1 MSVLQT
7 YEETTT
13 LKEMAENEVLVSST
27 SSKTDKKKRERLIS
41 RSSTSSF
48 DSQNSFSIFTDR
60 DGSSSARE
68 GTSGSGRLSLDSQL
82 HVNKKQTRLFDRKEE
97 SDSPSPTLS
106 QTNFPY
112 NTSYWTDD
120 HLNSLGISVKLSS
133 VLTPDNIINTGWKSL
148 GKYTCITDIFQ
159 TNLETLRSELTSV
172 DFLPGL
178 QWVVDSME
186 ISDAFF
192 THRTIWSLALA
203 SMVCV
208 LTVTLIQFK
217 DAYFSYPTITDMTVD
232 VAKELPF
239 PAVTVCNLSPY
250 INFSDP
256 NYFHLQEDG
265 VDGFLQNHSFAM
277 SDMFVVCAFKGMMVN
292 CFDYFRSKV
301 TSWGICYTFNDP
313 GLAEPIK
320 TRHTGSTTSL
330 TMYLKI
336 DQANYVFG
344 ENMAAGMKKISQ
356 TQRMLRKRRRLH
368 DKAKQ
373 TDKQEHWA
381 IFRKYQNKCNNY
393 VRTAKSRFH
402 EKIST
407 KLDSDNLQTKDW
419 WKTIKLL
426 TGATSK
432 SHTIPPLIENDR
444 IYDENKDRIVLHN
457 PDEEPNVRDDGFLA
471 SPGFATY
478 AAVRMVKNTHSKHL
492 VILTVYIQ
500 RDLLYENPLKNHGNY
515 SLFACMKECKL
526 TYILNKCKCRM
537 YFDEVDKRICSW
549 KEYMYCYK
557 PTRDKFEID
566 IAGQSNCSCP
576 LPCEDTEYQT
586 QISSTYF
593 PSDINSVLLS
603 QLGFMDL
610 RKDYLEVRVFYD
622 SLRYTTVQQVPKYT
636 SSDIVANLGGQLG
649 IFIGAS
655 FLTLTEIAEFIICFL
670 YALIKAK
677 FARYFIRPNVDFN
690 FEDTSTAAIYN

>member
-1 MSVLQT
+1 M
-7 YEETTT
+7 
-13 LKEMAENEVLVSST
+13 
-27 SSKTDKKKRERLIS
+27 
-41 RSSTSSF
+41 
-48 DSQNSFSIFTDR
+48 
-60 DGSSSARE
+60 
-68 GTSGSGRLSLDSQL
+68 
-82 HVNKKQTRLFDRKEE
+82 
-97 SDSPSPTLS
+97 
-106 QTNFPY
+106 
-112 NTSYWTDD
+112 
-120 HLNSLGISVKLSS
+120 
-133 VLTPDNIINTGWKSL
+133 
-148 GKYTCITDIFQ
+148 
-159 TNLETLRSELTSV
+159 
-172 DFLPGL
+172 
-178 QWVVDSME
+178 
-186 ISDAFF
+186 
-192 THRTIWSLALA
+192 RTIWSLALA

-250 INFSDP
+250 SNLNLKTDRFLEEYFTSLSNLGHFLPPVNFSDP

-344 ENMAAGMKKISQ
+344 ENMAAGMK
-356 TQRMLRKRRRLH
+356 
-368 DKAKQ
+368 
-373 TDKQEHWA
+373 
-381 IFRKYQNKCNNY
+381 
-393 VRTAKSRFH
+393 
-402 EKIST
+402 
-407 KLDSDNLQTKDW
+407 
-419 WKTIKLL
+419 
-426 TGATSK
+426 
-432 SHTIPPLIENDR
+432 
-444 IYDENKDRIVLHN
+444 IVLHN

-478 AAVRMVKNTHSKHL
+478 AAVRMVKYKYLEYPFKAFGDSYCVHTKRP
-492 VILTVYIQ
+492 TF
-500 RDLLYENPLKNHGNY
+500 ENPLKNHGNY

-677 FARYFIRPNVDFN
+677 FARYFIRPK
-690 FEDTSTAAIYN
+690 